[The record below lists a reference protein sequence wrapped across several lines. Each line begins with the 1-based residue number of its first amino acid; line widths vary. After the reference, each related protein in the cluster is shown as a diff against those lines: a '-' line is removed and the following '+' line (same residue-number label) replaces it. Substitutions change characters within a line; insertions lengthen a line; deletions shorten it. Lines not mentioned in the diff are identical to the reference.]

1 MKFAAKISIFSLVV
15 FMASCVSLTLN
26 IYFPATEIKEAAEEI
41 EQRVRTGQG
50 AEGLESTSFEAD
62 IVPRR
67 FYVSISFDGRE
78 AYAAEKLNIDIKTPL
93 IIKILKSRTVRY
105 KKNIAPLMDKGVLGE
120 GANGYLAI
128 RDKKGLDLKAS
139 VALKKVID
147 SENKDR
153 KSLYEEIL
161 RANTLEFTKVNMG
174 KVEKLFAEVIQK
186 KLKAGQYYEVKDGK
200 KSTWIK
206 KQKKKE

>member
-1 MKFAAKISIFSLVV
+1 MKFAAKISVLSLIV

-50 AEGLESTSFEAD
+50 AEGLDSTSFGTD
-62 IVPRR
+62 IAPRK

-78 AYAAEKLNIDIKTPL
+78 AYAADKLNVDIKTPL
-93 IIKILKSRTVRY
+93 ILKIVKSRTARY
-105 KKNIAPLMDKGVLGE
+105 KKDIAAHMDKGVLGE
-120 GANGYLAI
+120 GANGFLAI

-139 VALKKVID
+139 IAMKKVID

-161 RANTLEFTKVNMG
+161 RANKLKVTKTNMQ
-174 KVEKLFAEVIQK
+174 KVQKLFAEAIQK
-186 KLKAGQYYEVKDGK
+186 KLKVGQYYEVKKGK
-200 KSTWIK
+200 KSTWLK
-206 KQKKKE
+206 KQKEKK